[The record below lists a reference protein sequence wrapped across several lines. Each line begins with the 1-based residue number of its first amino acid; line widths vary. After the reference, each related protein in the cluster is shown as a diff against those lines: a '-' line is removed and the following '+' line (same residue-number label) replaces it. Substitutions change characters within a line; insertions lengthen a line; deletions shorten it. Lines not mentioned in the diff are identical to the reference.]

1 MKERCSK
8 KTVIRIMGA
17 YVSWV
22 MGSGFATGQ
31 EIFQFFTSYGYK
43 SFALIAIDLAGFV
56 VVGGMLLTAGFRH
69 KDEDDFSPA
78 RFFCGRYLGAFYE
91 WFIPVS
97 MFGGMVV
104 LISGAGATLNEYYGL
119 NHDIG
124 ALLVAVAAFAAYVA
138 GFQRFV
144 RIVSVIGPVLI

>member
-56 VVGGMLLTAGFRH
+56 VVGGMLLTGTKTKMASHRRGFSAA
-69 KDEDDFSPA
+69 DIWAPF
-78 RFFCGRYLGAFYE
+78 
-91 WFIPVS
+91 
-97 MFGGMVV
+97 
-104 LISGAGATLNEYYGL
+104 TNGL
-119 NHDIG
+119 YRS
-124 ALLVAVAAFAAYVA
+124 ACSAVWLF
-138 GFQRFV
+138 
-144 RIVSVIGPVLI
+144 